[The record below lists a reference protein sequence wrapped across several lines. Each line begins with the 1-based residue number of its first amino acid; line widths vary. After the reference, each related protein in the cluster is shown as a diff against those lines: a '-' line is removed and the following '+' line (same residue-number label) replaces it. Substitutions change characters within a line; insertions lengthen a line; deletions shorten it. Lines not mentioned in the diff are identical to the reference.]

1 MGGEFR
7 LALTQESMHM
17 ERVSPSL
24 DPREHA
30 CTWRESGESS
40 TNAYPWV

>member
-1 MGGEFR
+1 MGREFR
-7 LALTQESMHM
+7 LALSQESMHM

-30 CTWRESGESS
+30 CTWGESGGSS

>member
-1 MGGEFR
+1 MGIEFC

-17 ERVSPSL
+17 ERVSPSP

-30 CTWRESGESS
+30 CTWRETGKSS
-40 TNAYPWV
+40 TNAYP

>member
-1 MGGEFR
+1 MGREFR
-7 LALTQESMHM
+7 LALTEEEMHM

-24 DPREHA
+24 DSREHA

-40 TNAYPWV
+40 TNAYP